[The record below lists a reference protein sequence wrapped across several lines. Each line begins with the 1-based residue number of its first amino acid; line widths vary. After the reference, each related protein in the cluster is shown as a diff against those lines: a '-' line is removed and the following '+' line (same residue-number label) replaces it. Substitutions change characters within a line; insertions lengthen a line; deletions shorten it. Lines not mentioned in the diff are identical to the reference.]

1 MGYHILTGDC
11 LAENFRNAHISGE
24 VIVCRECLVEG
35 PVNAPSEERFWEVR
49 AQYLSRGSEQEKEFY
64 YRAVKGDFDKI
75 EFMDRNAEVCLWFEH
90 DLFCQVNYWFIVA
103 QLKKHNFTNV
113 YRVSPQTFIDP
124 ELPAGGRKW
133 EGFGNHSDAD
143 LEVCYANKT
152 KFSRGDFNL
161 GENLWQAYRE
171 GDIVSLAIYSR
182 SLSPCFPR
190 LEEVCKAEVERK
202 RNARPQKALEDI
214 LSKGYT
220 SFNDIF
226 HQFSKREGIYGF
238 GDAQVDHMLKGLRRV

>member
-11 LAENFRNAHISGE
+11 LAESFRNARIGGE

-35 PVNAPSEERFWEVR
+35 PVSAPTEDRFWETR

-75 EFMDRNAEVCLWFEH
+75 SSIDREAELCLWFEH
-90 DLFCQVNYWFIVA
+90 DLFCQVNYWFTIA
-103 QLKKHNFTNV
+103 RLKKHDFTNV
-113 YRVSPQTFIDP
+113 YRVSPKTMT
-124 ELPAGGRKW
+124 EGKW
-133 EGFGNHSDAD
+133 EGFCNHSGPD
-143 LEVCYANKT
+143 LEICYASKV
-152 KFSRGDFNL
+152 KFTRGDFKL
-161 GENLWQAYRE
+161 GENLWQAYSD
-171 GDIVSLAIYSR
+171 GDIVALATYSR

-202 RNARPQKALEDI
+202 RNGRPQKALEEI

-220 SFNDIF
+220 SFHDIYS
-226 HQFSKREGIYGF
+226 QFSKKEGIYGF
-238 GDAQVDHMLKGLRRV
+238 GDAQVNHMLQGLRRI